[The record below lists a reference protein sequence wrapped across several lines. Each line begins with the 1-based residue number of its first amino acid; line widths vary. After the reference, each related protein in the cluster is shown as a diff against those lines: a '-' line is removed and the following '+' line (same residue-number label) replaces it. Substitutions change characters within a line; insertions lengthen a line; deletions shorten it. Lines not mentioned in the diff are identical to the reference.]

1 MEKNRILLAAV
12 LIFTVIWNKIPF
24 EIAVVS
30 ASESYTVLCEIP
42 QNETTEAATETSES
56 ETGDE
61 IKETSQT
68 TEPEIENETKE
79 MNSTQTETEEEIETQ
94 KTKTVDR
101 AAEQDNLDL
110 STVASAGAGAAV
122 HAAGSRDRYFCQ
134 LRYGVAGEIHLCAA
148 GPDYAGCGK
157 YMARGGWEHFRCRLL
172 RLCKT
177 GG

>member
-101 AAEQDNLDL
+101 AAEQDNLI
-110 STVASAGAGAAV
+110 SV
-122 HAAGSRDRYFCQ
+122 
-134 LRYGVAGEIHLCAA
+134 
-148 GPDYAGCGK
+148 
-157 YMARGGWEHFRCRLL
+157 LL
-172 RLCKT
+172 RLLAIWIQMATIGK
-177 GG
+177 GLLEAISLL